1 MGCLCS
7 KSENESELANDD
19 VIVTIHDEP
28 YNVKPTG
35 AILDMLP
42 DMPPIAQNIFWALL
56 VGLVMIVSI
65 FILPALFR
73 SGNGQQTNTVP
84 IESDYGPGPIFK
96 PELAPKTSDTIQFE
110 YVKAQLEDHLSAEKE
125 KANENTQAN
134 ESETTH
140 LSNKTPTI
148 KSDDTVSGGSNGSQ
162 STTPKQTVPKQ
173 SDSIN
178 RSHKTSEI
186 KSDDTQADSDA
197 IIFDDFSGSNGSQG
211 TSPKHT
217 VAKQSCSISGSYK
230 TSEIQSGDTQADSES
245 IIFNCFGDSNDSQGT
260 SPKPVAEQSGDDAN
274 SNLIGTAAKVQND
287 DDLPSANN
295 NDETFTNSNELSIE
309 SQIAKTTLDSNNS
322 DQDIINSLP
331 IEGTG
336 GGPNTSVSG
345 ANLGVLNLNE
355 LKSTDRQAIQSSD
368 KSRTVST
375 TGGQH
380 ANDGNGDEF
389 EYSIDNSGEER
400 SPYPS
405 TSPPTVSTGSHKP
418 NGGIIHRFNGSAGG
432 LSDGLL
438 RSINAADR
446 FSLHSNLSSDELL
459 SVANTTTKQTSH
471 VPKSDDE
478 TVVGPQA
485 TDLGSNQDQAVNS
498 LSISVQNTNKF
509 SGSDGHGQSGMLT
522 RSVNSGSNDAN
533 TGVSDSSVDQTS
545 DQSARIILSTPI
557 SPMVT
562 TSQKFPAF
570 TNSPHQS
577 DGLSPAHTTKDDIH
591 LTEAATNQL
600 VKPDIGHLA
609 EEDTKQDTEE
619 DTKQVTMSP
628 ISNYALSRI
637 PQSADF
643 TNAPPQS
650 GVLSSAQ
657 TTKQDIL
664 SYEQL
669 AEEVLKEVIESVAT
683 TATEPESKPST
694 KQVMK
699 TEVKQESKPVTN
711 PATG

>member
-7 KSENESELANDD
+7 KSENKNELANDD

-162 STTPKQTVPKQ
+162 STTQKQTVVKQ
-173 SDSIN
+173 SDSTSG
-178 RSHKTSEI
+178 SHKTSEI
-186 KSDDTQADSDA
+186 KS
-197 IIFDDFSGSNGSQG
+197 
-211 TSPKHT
+211 
-217 VAKQSCSISGSYK
+217 
-230 TSEIQSGDTQADSES
+230 GDTESDSES
-245 IIFNCFGDSNDSQGT
+245 IKSGGSNDSQGT
-260 SPKPVAEQSGDDAN
+260 TQKEVAKQSGNDAN
-274 SNLIGTAAKVQND
+274 SKLIGTAPDIQND
-287 DDLPSANN
+287 DDLHS
-295 NDETFTNSNELSIE
+295 SH
-309 SQIAKTTLDSNNS
+309 
-322 DQDIINSLP
+322 NSLP

-375 TGGQH
+375 TGSQH
-380 ANDGNGDEF
+380 ANDVNGDEF
-389 EYSIDNSGEER
+389 EYFIDNSNEEHFDR
-400 SPYPS
+400 VNSAVTSQSQSTNGNVLMQSTGPS
-405 TSPPTVSTGSHKP
+405 TKTSNMSTGSYIKP
-418 NGGIIHRFNGSAGG
+418 IDAAG
-432 LSDGLL
+432 
-438 RSINAADR
+438 R
-446 FSLHSNLSSDELL
+446 FSLLSDLASNAL
-459 SVANTTTKQTSH
+459 TS
-471 VPKSDDE
+471 VPKFDDE
-478 TVVGPQA
+478 IVPSTPTG
-485 TDLGSNQDQAVNS
+485 LGSNLD
-498 LSISVQNTNKF
+498 LPISVQNTNKF
-509 SGSDGHGQSGMLT
+509 SGSAGHGQSDMPT
-522 RSVNSGSNDAN
+522 FSVNSGSNDAN

>member
-42 DMPPIAQNIFWALL
+42 DMPPIAQNVLWALL
-56 VGLVMIVSI
+56 VALVMICSI

-73 SGNGQQTNTVP
+73 SGNPDQANLNHQFVEDSQYSDIDESNKGPQFTKSDGTGL
-84 IESDYGPGPIFK
+84 IGSDYGPPIK
-96 PELAPKTSDTIQFE
+96 PELAPKMSDHIE
-110 YVKAQLEDHLSAEKE
+110 YINSKLEDHLSAKKD
-125 KANENTQAN
+125 KANEND
-134 ESETTH
+134 ESETTN
-140 LSNKTPTI
+140 LSNKP
-148 KSDDTVSGGSNGSQ
+148 GEF
-162 STTPKQTVPKQ
+162 Q
-173 SDSIN
+173 SDSTQP
-178 RSHKTSEI
+178 RTDPEST
-186 KSDDTQADSDA
+186 KSGDSG
-197 IIFDDFSGSNGSQG
+197 GSNGSQG